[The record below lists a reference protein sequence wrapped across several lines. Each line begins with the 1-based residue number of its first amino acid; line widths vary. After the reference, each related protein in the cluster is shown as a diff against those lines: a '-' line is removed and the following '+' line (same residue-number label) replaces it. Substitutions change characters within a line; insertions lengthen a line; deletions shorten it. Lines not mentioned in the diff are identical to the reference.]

1 MLENLGHCSQGFN
14 VFVLSFL
21 SLYFLEILLK
31 TGSLYVD
38 PEHRAD
44 PSLQNAEIK
53 DFSRAFLSPAL
64 LCLEACGLQGKVDQS
79 TSGLLRKRRRAG
91 VAWVTLIT
99 TADTAAREAG
109 TRV

>member
-1 MLENLGHCSQGFN
+1 MLEDLGHCSQGFN

-53 DFSRAFLSPAL
+53 DSSRAFLSPAL
-64 LCLEACGLQGKVDQS
+64 LCLEACGLQGKADQS
-79 TSGLLRKRRRAG
+79 TSGLLRKRRLAG
-91 VAWVTLIT
+91 VAWATLIT